1 MNFKT
6 SAVLA
11 LTFAS
16 AYLGGCSNMLNV
28 GSPDYSC
35 PGIVETGFK
44 CMGVRDLYKATE
56 GPSDSFGKK
65 AMAAK
70 AAEAA
75 DPTLSTTTP
84 VLFDATNV
92 AASRPGSFAPTPWMD
107 KPLPIRSQA
116 KVMRVW
122 VAPYED
128 DSGDLNAPGLVYTEI
143 EARKWNVGEGLVRA
157 PKHVATLN
165 GALSNMGGTGSRP
178 FSVSNEEGKD
188 IGTLKN
194 VTPMQGKGQ
203 QVPGQ
208 QQNGVQ
214 RNGAMPGM
222 TQGRVPGQSQGA
234 VQGATGG
241 AMTGYVSP

>member
-11 LTFAS
+11 LTVATTF
-16 AYLGGCSNMLNV
+16 LGGCSSMLNV
-28 GSPDYSC
+28 GESDYAC
-35 PGIVETGFK
+35 PGTVETGFK

-70 AAEAA
+70 TADAA
-75 DPTLSTTTP
+75 DATLNTKAP
-84 VLFDATNV
+84 VLYDATNV
-92 AASRPGSFAPTPWMD
+92 AANRTGSFEPTPWMD

-157 PKHVATLN
+157 PKHVSTLN
-165 GALSNMGGTGSRP
+165 GALVNMSGTGSHP
-178 FSVSNEEGKD
+178 FSVSNEAGKE

-203 QVPGQ
+203 QARGQ
-208 QQNGVQ
+208 QPNGVQ

-222 TQGRVPGQSQGA
+222 TQGGAGMTQGA
-234 VQGATGG
+234 VQGTAGG
-241 AMTGYVSP
+241 AAPGYVSP